1 MKVIFTIALAV
12 AAMASCAKSE
22 VVDVNSDNPNVI
34 KFSTYTG
41 AITKT
46 TNGYTN
52 AEDKSVGVTEIGVYA
67 TASNADDLSTLTIP
81 NTKLTYTEYS
91 GWSTSNVYYWPATT
105 DEVYTFYSY
114 YPFAGTAEVAALTN
128 GVITGSGSEVDDS
141 KFPIVN
147 NATGQVDILA
157 GIDTPASQTSVLIQ
171 LQHMLSKV
179 DFQVGVKS
187 ESAGSAIKVTI
198 NSIKLNNIIDTHS
211 GLDLKNSKLLT
222 NTTAA
227 TYYYGD
233 VATNFVLVENSSY
246 QNATI
251 SGTTF
256 DDSKGLSTEGNANNN
271 ETYVDIDA
279 AESTGAA
286 FLLLPQKLTTST
298 ESDQEVTVNYT
309 ITQNGKTVVDAKDI
323 TFDLQAN
330 NSVTTWEQGT
340 SYLYKILFD
349 GSKLD
354 TAASNVIT
362 FDVEVQNWPTSTTQ
376 ELPGEGAYN

>member
-46 TNGYTN
+46 IGYTE

-67 TASNADDLSTLTIP
+67 TASNAVDLSTLTIP
-81 NTKLTYTEYS
+81 NTKLTYTGDS

-105 DEVYTFYSY
+105 NEVYTFYSY
-114 YPFAGTAEVAALTN
+114 YPFAGTAEVAALTD
-128 GVITGSGSEVDDS
+128 GVITGSGSEVTDS

-157 GIDTPASQTSVLIQ
+157 GIDTPTSQTSVLIQ

-233 VATNFVLVENSSY
+233 VVTNFVLVENSSY

-256 DDSKGLSTEGNANNN
+256 DDSKGLSTEGTANNN

-286 FLLLPQKLTTST
+286 FLLLPQTLTTST

-376 ELPGEGAYN
+376 ELPGEGA

>member
-67 TASNADDLSTLTIP
+67 TASNAANLSTLTIP

-105 DEVYTFYSY
+105 GEVYTFYSY
-114 YPFAGTAEVAALTN
+114 YPFAGTAEVAALTD
-128 GVITGSGSEVDDS
+128 GVITGSGSEVTDS

-157 GIDTPASQTSVLIQ
+157 GIDTPTSQTSVLIQ

-222 NTTAA
+222 STIVA

-233 VATNFVLVENSSY
+233 AATNFVLVENSSY

-256 DDSKGLSTEGNANNN
+256 NDSTVLSTEGTANTN

-279 AESTGAA
+279 EASTGAA
-286 FLLLPQKLTTST
+286 FLLLPQTLTTST

-330 NSVTTWEQGT
+330 NSVTKWEQGT

-362 FDVEVQNWPTSTTQ
+362 FDVVVQNWPTNTTNQ
-376 ELPGEGAYN
+376 ELPGEDA

>member
-46 TNGYTN
+46 INGYTD

-67 TASNADDLSTLTIP
+67 TASNAADLSTLTIP
-81 NTKLTYTEYS
+81 NTKLTYTEDS

-114 YPFAGTAEVAALTN
+114 YPFAGTAEVAALTD
-128 GVITGSGSEVDDS
+128 GVITGSGSEVADS

-157 GIDTPASQTSVLIQ
+157 GIDTPTSQTSVLIQ

-222 NTTAA
+222 YTTAA

-233 VATNFVLVENSSY
+233 AATNFVLVANSSY
-246 QNATI
+246 KNATI

-256 DDSKGLSTEGNANNN
+256 DDSTGLSTEGTANNN

-279 AESTGAA
+279 AASTGAA
-286 FLLLPQKLTTST
+286 FLLLPQTLTTST

-362 FDVEVQNWPTSTTQ
+362 FDVEVQNWPTNTTNQ
-376 ELPGEGAYN
+376 ELPGEGA

>member
-46 TNGYTN
+46 INGYTD

-67 TASNADDLSTLTIP
+67 TAPNAADLSTLTIP
-81 NTKLTYTEYS
+81 NTKLTYTEDS

-105 DEVYTFYSY
+105 NEVYTFYSY
-114 YPFAGTAEVAALTN
+114 YPFAGTAEVAALTD
-128 GVITGSGSEVDDS
+128 GVITGSGSEVSDS

-157 GIDTPASQTSVLIQ
+157 GIDTPTSQTSVLIQ

-256 DDSKGLSTEGNANNN
+256 DDSKGLSTEGTANNN

-286 FLLLPQKLTTST
+286 FLLLPQTLTTST

-309 ITQNGKTVVDAKDI
+309 IIQNGKTVVNAKDI

-330 NSVTTWEQGT
+330 NNVTTWEQGT

-362 FDVEVQNWPTSTTQ
+362 FDVVVQNWPTNTTNQ
-376 ELPGEGAYN
+376 ELPGEDA